1 MRRRTELRT
10 LISAGKHLDDC
21 EEMCVQTVCVLG
33 VTVNVFGDTA
43 QLSCSCKHL
52 RPQQL

>member
-21 EEMCVQTVCVLG
+21 EEIYMEMLMCVQTVCV
-33 VTVNVFGDTA
+33 FWGDGQRVRVHGSVEL
-43 QLSCSCKHL
+43 QL
-52 RPQQL
+52 